1 MNNPRILSRGWFSMS
16 LFGDL
21 GLTSPQQ
28 PYLLEITPLYVVR
41 WCEPFQPLVI
51 TDPADDPADHRP
63 QVDCKYYGAIM
74 AMWNSAS
81 LARDGTDVAFKA
93 RVCGIFFVGFFDGGE
108 NEEKNRTFK
117 WNMWDYDGKIRGN
130 HYFK

>member
-1 MNNPRILSRGWFSMS
+1 MGHRH
-16 LFGDL
+16 
-21 GLTSPQQ
+21 
-28 PYLLEITPLYVVR
+28 
-41 WCEPFQPLVI
+41 QPLVI

-93 RVCGIFFVGFFDGGE
+93 RVCGIFFVGFFDGRGKSG
-108 NEEKNRTFK
+108 KNHINGKSRILK
-117 WNMWDYDGKIRGN
+117 WNMWDYDGNILGRYGEITT
-130 HYFK
+130 FRR